1 MRWQPWLHTHPRT
14 NSHHTPAAADS
25 RCDTIPTG
33 VAAGREGYVR
43 LHADCGR
50 AEFDADHQLIRVA
63 CPAVWCG
70 AVSVADNVIQAHPTR
85 DNRERAWGG
94 WRIVDDKVAAEKA
107 LS

>member
-1 MRWQPWLHTHPRT
+1 MRR
-14 NSHHTPAAADS
+14 
-25 RCDTIPTG
+25 DTIPIG

-70 AVSVADNVIQAHPTR
+70 AVSVADNVIQSHQTW
-85 DNRERAWGG
+85 DNRECAWGG